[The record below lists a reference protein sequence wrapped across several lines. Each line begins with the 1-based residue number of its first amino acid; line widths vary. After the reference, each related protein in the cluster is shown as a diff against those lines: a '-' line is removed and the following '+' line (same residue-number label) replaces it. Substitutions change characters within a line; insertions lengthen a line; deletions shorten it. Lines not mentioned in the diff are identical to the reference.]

1 VLCGPAFGFVGEEEA
16 FEDAFDG
23 GFFVVGEAL
32 GGFELE
38 FEVVCGA
45 AFVFVEEQLVGAD
58 GESESDPAEGV
69 DVRLGFAGF
78 VAAQEG
84 DVDVGAVGARLLG
97 EVVLLAQRAESF
109 GERHVGRERYGRCS
123 HHESDYATKKGAGL
137 RLDKVLAG
145 GRVARIPEEEI
156 ERLKEEVSLQ
166 RLVELA
172 GVELRK
178 QGKDLV
184 GCCPFHDD
192 RTPSLVISPGKNLW
206 HCLGACQQGG
216 SVIDW
221 TMRLEG
227 VSFRHAVELLRDGVA
242 PSRIATGERRVA
254 RSSTVTKL
262 PSPLQRSADDR
273 ELLERVVGFYEQTL
287 KECPEALGYLERR
300 GLRHPELLD
309 TFRLGF
315 ANRTLGYRLPAKSRQ
330 AGADIRGRLQR
341 LGVIRSSGHEH
352 LTGSLV
358 IPVADADGVAVQ
370 LYGRK
375 IRDDLRPGTPLHLYL
390 PGAHRG
396 VFNRPALRASREVVV
411 CESLIDAL
419 SFWCHGHRHVTA
431 AYGVEG
437 FTAEHF
443 RALKDNQ
450 TERVLIAYDRDD
462 AGDRAAVK
470 LAERLQAVGIEC
482 FRVLFPAG
490 QDANGLV
497 TSVEDPA
504 GALAELLRSATWLGS
519 GQAPRS
525 PRPVDVVVVP
535 VVNGATKVTSDVES
549 LAAIEDRDVDER
561 PEVSFSAAPLSEP
574 APAPVVSPVPAG
586 PPLGPIVELAGEEL
600 RVGIDDRRWRVRGLG
615 KVTSFEVLR
624 VNVLVAR
631 EDERHG
637 HLFHVDTFDLYSARA
652 RGVFCRQAAEIL
664 GVAEELVVRDLGRV
678 LLVCEERA
686 QDAIRQAQQPTD
698 PTVVLSDA
706 EKTAALELLKDPRLV
721 DRIAADFVTVGVVG
735 ERANCLVGYL
745 AAVSRLLDRPL
756 AVIVQSTSAAGKS
769 ALQDAVLSM
778 VPEEERVSYSA
789 MTGQSLFY
797 MGESDLSHKVL
808 AVSEEEGAER
818 ASYALKLLQSEG
830 ELSIAS
836 TGKDG
841 TTGRLVT
848 HTYRVKGPVA
858 IFLTT
863 TAVDVD
869 EELLN
874 RCLVLSVDEDREQ
887 TRAIHDRQRE
897 QETLKGLVAA
907 CRRRVVLKVHQD
919 AQRLLEPVAVVNPFA
934 TRLSFSDAR
943 TRTRRDHVKYL
954 TLIRAVALLHQHQRP
969 RRAATV
975 DGVAVS
981 FIEVTRE
988 DILLANRLAHRVL
1001 GRSLDELPPGT
1012 RRLLDRLEQLVAG
1025 EAAGQGVSRERV
1037 RFTRREL
1044 REHLAWGD
1052 TQLKV
1057 HLARLV
1063 SLELVHA
1070 HRGAHGA
1077 YLYELAWN
1085 SDTAAGAGGAL
1096 LPGLIDP
1103 DHPSQAAEERQ
1114 EHGYDPDRSGLQ
1126 DDRSGGGRP
1135 PVGGRSVPGRP
1146 AQSERDASHDGRSRA
1161 PEPESALEH
1170 GSQAP
1175 ASAAVSAAGPVTVA
1189 ARAAGAG
1196 R

>member
-1 VLCGPAFGFVGEEEA
+1 
-16 FEDAFDG
+16 
-23 GFFVVGEAL
+23 
-32 GGFELE
+32 
-38 FEVVCGA
+38 
-45 AFVFVEEQLVGAD
+45 
-58 GESESDPAEGV
+58 
-69 DVRLGFAGF
+69 
-78 VAAQEG
+78 
-84 DVDVGAVGARLLG
+84 
-97 EVVLLAQRAESF
+97 
-109 GERHVGRERYGRCS
+109 
-123 HHESDYATKKGAGL
+123 
-137 RLDKVLAG
+137 
-145 GRVARIPEEEI
+145 VARIPDGEI

-166 RLVELA
+166 RLAELA
-172 GVELRK
+172 GVELRR

-184 GCCPFHDD
+184 GRCPFHED

-206 HCLGACQQGG
+206 HCLGACQAGG

-221 TMRLEG
+221 VMRVEG

-242 PSRIATGERRVA
+242 PSRIAAGERKVA
-254 RSSTVTKL
+254 KASTVTKL
-262 PSPLQRSADDR
+262 PSPLERSADDR
-273 ELLERVVGFYEQTL
+273 ELLERVVGFYAQTL
-287 KECPEALGYLERR
+287 KESPEALSYLERR
-300 GLRHPELLD
+300 GLVHPELLD
-309 TFRLGF
+309 TFRLGY
-315 ANRTLGYRLPAKSRQ
+315 ANRTLGYRLPARNRQ
-330 AGADIRGRLQR
+330 AGADIRGRLRR

-358 IPVADADGVAVQ
+358 IPVLDADGVPVQ

-375 IRDDLRPGTPLHLYL
+375 IRDDLRPGTPAHLYL

-396 VFNRPALRASREVVV
+396 VFNLPALMASREVVV

-437 FTAEHF
+437 FTSEHHA
-443 RALKDNQ
+443 ALREHGV
-450 TERVLIAYDRDD
+450 ERVLVAYDRDD
-462 AGDRAAVK
+462 AGDRAAAK
-470 LAERLQAVGIEC
+470 LAERLQADGVEC
-482 FRVLFPAG
+482 FRVVFPAG
-490 QDANGLV
+490 QDANSVV
-497 TSVEDPA
+497 TSVADPA
-504 GALAELLRSATWLGS
+504 GALAELLRSATWLGA
-519 GQAPRS
+519 GQVPV
-525 PRPVDVVVVP
+525 PRPPAMPVPAPEVVVAS
-535 VVNGATKVTSDVES
+535 VNGAAPVDIDV
-549 LAAIEDRDVDER
+549 VDEVVVEPGR
-561 PEVSFSAAPLSEP
+561 AGVEEEGAAEGEMGVSFSAAQPPEP
-574 APAPVVSPVPAG
+574 HPASASAFVSPVPPGPSAG
-586 PPLGPIVELAGEEL
+586 PSVELAGEEL
-600 RVGIDDRRWRVRGLG
+600 RVGIDDRRWRVRGLAR
-615 KVTSFEVLR
+615 VTSFDVLKL
-624 VNVLVAR
+624 NVLVAR

-652 RGVFCRQAAEIL
+652 RGVFCRQAGEVL
-664 GVAEELVVRDLGRV
+664 GVAEELVARDLGRV

-686 QDAIRQAQQPTD
+686 EDAIRQAQAPED
-698 PTVVLSDA
+698 PAVVLSEA
-706 EKTAALELLKDPRLV
+706 ERAAALELLSDPRLV
-721 DRIAADFVTVGVVG
+721 DRIVADFGAAGMVG
-735 ERANCLVGYL
+735 ESANCLVGYL
-745 AAVSRLLDRPL
+745 AAVSRKLDRPL

-769 ALQDAVLSM
+769 ALQDAVLGF
-778 VPEEERVSYSA
+778 VPDEERVSFSA

-848 HTYRVKGPVA
+848 HTYRVRGPVA

-887 TRAIHDRQRE
+887 TRAIHDRQRVA
-897 QETLKGLVAA
+897 ETLDGLLAD
-907 CRRRVVLKVHQD
+907 RRRRAVVKVHQD
-919 AQRLLEPVAVVNPFA
+919 GQRLLEPVAVVNPFA
-934 TRLSFSDAR
+934 TRLGFSDAR

-969 RRAATV
+969 RKTATV

-988 DILLANRLAHRVL
+988 DIRLANRLAHRVL

-1012 RRLLDRLEQLVAG
+1012 RRLLDLLEQIVAG
-1025 EAAGQGVSRERV
+1025 TAAQDGVARERV

-1044 REHLAWGD
+1044 REQLQWGD

-1085 SDTAAGAGGAL
+1085 RDEAAAAGGGVV

-1103 DHPSQAAEERQ
+1103 DQEPAIDPDQDGGDAA
-1114 EHGYDPDRSGLQ
+1114 EHGYDTNRSGPQ
-1126 DDRSGGGRP
+1126 EDRSGGGRP
-1135 PVGGRSVPGRP
+1135 PVVPRSGPGRP
-1146 AQSERDASHDGRSRA
+1146 AQNGGNPSNDERSDRPPADHAADHCSRA
-1161 PEPESALEH
+1161 S
-1170 GSQAP
+1170 S
-1175 ASAAVSAAGPVTVA
+1175 SAAEPVAVIVA
-1189 ARAAGAG
+1189 AEPGAAAAAAARVAVAGAG
-1196 R
+1196 G